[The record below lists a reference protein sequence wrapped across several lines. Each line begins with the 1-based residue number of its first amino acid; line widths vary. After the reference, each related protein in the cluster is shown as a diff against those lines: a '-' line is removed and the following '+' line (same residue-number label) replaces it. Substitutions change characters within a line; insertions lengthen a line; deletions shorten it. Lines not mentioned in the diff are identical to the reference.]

1 MIRVL
6 IISGS
11 KKTTECIREFLA
23 CEDDL
28 SITISTHAAHARRLF
43 MTAAYDFIIINYP
56 LPDEADYRLV
66 LDMNV
71 KNNASI
77 LLLVHHEKLKSIEDR
92 MQKAGIMT
100 VGKPIHQHTLFQLL
114 KFAILTQRKQK
125 QHQKDEQLW
134 KQRLQETKVIQQAKC
149 LLLEHEHMNEQQAHK
164 NLEKKAMNARLTRLQ
179 LAKAV
184 IRKYENKTE

>member
-1 MIRVL
+1 MPFP
-6 IISGS
+6 
-11 KKTTECIREFLA
+11 KPDTTPPVIKINLHIDIYPF
-23 CEDDL
+23 
-28 SITISTHAAHARRLF
+28 SF
-43 MTAAYDFIIINYP
+43 GFIIINYP

-125 QHQKDEQLW
+125 QHQKQ
-134 KQRLQETKVIQQAKC
+134 
-149 LLLEHEHMNEQQAHK
+149 
-164 NLEKKAMNARLTRLQ
+164 
-179 LAKAV
+179 
-184 IRKYENKTE
+184 

>member
-43 MTAAYDFIIINYP
+43 MTAAYDFIII
-56 LPDEADYRLV
+56 
-66 LDMNV
+66 
-71 KNNASI
+71 NNASI

-164 NLEKKAMNARLTRLQ
+164 YLEKKAMNARLTRLQ